1 MINTGPGFDFQEL
14 PEANLIAF
22 NDVLSVP
29 LIVEETCVGAISLYA
44 ESPLSFSQPHL
55 DLLQKI
61 AGLVAPLIP
70 IGRNKKEQT
79 GKVDILD
86 DVSQAYKMAY
96 LSVAGPQLVAAAEK
110 ERSALSML
118 LLEVTNF
125 PQIVSLYGA
134 AVSDATFKRIAD
146 TLRAELRQIDVLV
159 RYGYRGFIA
168 LLPGMRGDQ
177 ASRYGQRLIQQVRKS
192 NIGSGVGQG
201 VPVACRASVASFPS
215 DGTNVYALLECA
227 HRALESGGA
236 PCES

>member
-1 MINTGPGFDFQEL
+1 MHFLSGKRRQTIRASHTSGKFCERLSGIRIGLGKGVSGWVSAYGKPMINTGPGFDFQEL

-86 DVSQAYKMAY
+86 DVSQAYKMSY
-96 LSVAGPQLVAAAEK
+96 LSVADLN
-110 ERSALSML
+110 L
-118 LLEVTNF
+118 LL
-125 PQIVSLYGA
+125 P
-134 AVSDATFKRIAD
+134 
-146 TLRAELRQIDVLV
+146 LRRNDPPF
-159 RYGYRGFIA
+159 RCSCFR
-168 LLPGMRGDQ
+168 LLISPR
-177 ASRYGQRLIQQVRKS
+177 S
-192 NIGSGVGQG
+192 
-201 VPVACRASVASFPS
+201 
-215 DGTNVYALLECA
+215 
-227 HRALESGGA
+227 
-236 PCES
+236 